1 MFPPTATMWLFICV
15 QNTLESYLEIGRIQ
29 IPGFPDYKKIV
40 KMVLFGMLTDR
51 NTILAGW

>member
-1 MFPPTATMWLFICV
+1 LFPPTATMWLFICV
-15 QNTLESYLEIGRIQ
+15 QNTLESYPEIGRIQ